1 MHPTRR
7 RILNK
12 RADVS
17 PSVTSVFYSQVLKKV
32 YEAKGAIG
40 HVQIEDSTTERC
52 DRVKKTQKI
61 ARVYNGA
68 TMMCPT
74 SIYVICV

>member
-1 MHPTRR
+1 MRTRHN
-7 RILNK
+7 LCFLFTSTNK
-12 RADVS
+12 KCTLVS
-17 PSVTSVFYSQVLKKV
+17 
-32 YEAKGAIG
+32 EAKGAIG

-74 SIYVICV
+74 SISVICV